1 IRVAAAA
8 AITTMN
14 KATGG
19 DKLAELF
26 NLIPDLLE
34 VANTSGN
41 ASLQLQDLW
50 WELGLELP
58 DGGAPG
64 HPPGSGGAESADTE
78 AWVRILISVVYWVV
92 CALGLAGNLLVLYL
106 MKSKQGWRKSS
117 INLFVTNLAL
127 TDFQFVLTLPFW
139 AVENALDFKWP
150 FGKAMCKIV
159 SIVTSMNM
167 YASVFFLTAMSVARY
182 HSVAS
187 ALKSHWARGHRR
199 GECCGQRLRD
209 SCCFSTKA
217 LCMLIWAS
225 ATLASLPNA
234 VFSTT
239 VKVLGEE
246 LCLVRFPDKLLGHDR
261 QFWLGLYHSQK
272 VLLGFVL
279 PLGIISLCYLLLV
292 RFISDR
298 RVVGTEGGA
307 TTAGGGLAGASAR
320 RRSKVTKSVT
330 IVVLSFF
337 LCWLPNQALTTWSI
351 LIKFNALPFSQEY
364 FLCQVYAFPMSVCL
378 AHSNSCLNP
387 ILYCLVRR
395 EFRKA
400 LKSLLWRIA
409 SPSLTSMRPFTATT
423 KPEPEDLGLQALAP
437 LHAAAEPDLLY
448 YPPGVVVDN
457 GGRYDLLPSSSAY

>member
-1 IRVAAAA
+1 MQVGVRATIA
-8 AITTMN
+8 TMN
-14 KATGG
+14 KAAGG
-19 DKLAELF
+19 DELAELF
-26 NLIPDLLE
+26 RLIPDLLQA
-34 VANTSGN
+34 ANSSGN
-41 ASLQLQDLW
+41 TSLQLQDLW

-58 DGGAPG
+58 DGAAPG

-78 AWVRILISVVYWVV
+78 ARVRILISMVYWVV

-106 MKSKQGWRKSS
+106 MKSKQGWRKSY

-159 SIVTSMNM
+159 SIVTSINM

-187 ALKSHWARGHRR
+187 ALKSHRTRGHSR
-199 GECCGQRLRD
+199 GDCCGQSLED
-209 SCCFSTKA
+209 SCCFSAKA
-217 LCMLIWAS
+217 LCVLIWAS
-225 ATLASLPNA
+225 AVLASLPNA
-234 VFSTT
+234 IFSTT
-239 VKVLGEE
+239 IKVMGEE
-246 LCLVRFPDKLLGHDR
+246 LCLVRFPDKLLGGDR
-261 QFWLGLYHSQK
+261 QFWLGLYHLQK

-292 RFISDR
+292 RFISDH
-298 RVVGTEGGA
+298 RVAGTEGGA
-307 TTAGGGLAGASAR
+307 PAAGGGLAGASAR

-351 LIKFNALPFSQEY
+351 LIKFNAVPFSQEY
-364 FLCQVYAFPMSVCL
+364 FLCQVYAFPVSVCL

-400 LKSLLWRIA
+400 LKNLLWCIA

-423 KPEPEDLGLQALAP
+423 KPEPEDQGLQALAP
-437 LHAAAEPDLLY
+437 LHPAAEPDLY
-448 YPPGVVVDN
+448 YPPGVVVYS

>member
-1 IRVAAAA
+1 
-8 AITTMN
+8 MN
-14 KATGG
+14 EATGG
-19 DKLAELF
+19 DQLAELLT
-26 NLIPDLLE
+26 LIPDFLE
-34 VANTSGN
+34 TGNASGN
-41 ASLQLQDLW
+41 ASLQLKEW

-58 DGGAPG
+58 DGG
-64 HPPGSGGAESADTE
+64 ESRVNAV
-78 AWVRILISVVYWVV
+78 VRILLSVVYSVV

-106 MKSKQGWRKSS
+106 MNSKQGWRKSS

-159 SIVTSMNM
+159 CTVTSMNM

-187 ALKSHWARGHRR
+187 ALKSHRARAHNRDR
-199 GECCGQRLRD
+199 CCGRSLGD
-209 SCCFSTKA
+209 SCCFSAKV
-217 LCMLIWAS
+217 LCVLIWAS
-225 ATLASLPNA
+225 AALASLPTA

-239 VKVLGEE
+239 IKVLDEE
-246 LCLVRFPDKLLGHDR
+246 LCLVRFPDKPRAGDA
-261 QFWLGLYHSQK
+261 QMWLGLYNTQK

-279 PLGIISLCYLLLV
+279 PLGVISLFYLLLV

-298 RVVGTEGGA
+298 RVAGVESGA
-307 TTAGGGLAGASAR
+307 AVSGGGLAGASAR

-337 LCWLPNQALTTWSI
+337 LCWLPNQALTTWGI
-351 LIKFNALPFSQEY
+351 LIKFDAAPFSHEY
-364 FLCQVYAFPMSVCL
+364 LLSHVYAFPVSVCL
-378 AHSNSCLNP
+378 ANSNSCLNP
-387 ILYCLVRR
+387 IFYCLMRR

-423 KPEPEDLGLQALAP
+423 KPEPEDQGLQTLAP
-437 LHAAAEPDLLY
+437 LHPVAEPELLY
-448 YPPGVVVDN
+448 YPPGVVVYS
-457 GGRYDLLPSSSAY
+457 GGRYDLLPSSSTY

>member
-1 IRVAAAA
+1 
-8 AITTMN
+8 
-14 KATGG
+14 
-19 DKLAELF
+19 
-26 NLIPDLLE
+26 IPYLLQA
-34 VANTSGN
+34 ANTSGN
-41 ASLQLQDLW
+41 ASSPQLQDLW

-58 DGGAPG
+58 DGAAPG
-64 HPPGSGGAESADTE
+64 HPAGTGGAESADTE
-78 AWVRILISVVYWVV
+78 SRVRILISAVYWVV
-92 CALGLAGNLLVLYL
+92 CALGLTGNLLVLYL

-167 YASVFFLTAMSVARY
+167 YASVFFLTSMSVARY

-187 ALKSHWARGHRR
+187 ALKSHGTRGH
-199 GECCGQRLRD
+199 GLV
-209 SCCFSTKA
+209 KA
-217 LCMLIWAS
+217 LCVLIWAS
-225 ATLASLPNA
+225 AALASMPNA
-234 VFSTT
+234 IFSTT
-239 VKVLGEE
+239 IKVMGEE
-246 LCLVRFPDKLLGHDR
+246 LCLVRFPGDR
-261 QFWLGLYHSQK
+261 QFWLGLYHLQK

-279 PLGIISLCYLLLV
+279 PLCITSLCYLLLV
-292 RFISDR
+292 RFISYR
-298 RVVGTEGGA
+298 RVAGTEGGA
-307 TTAGGGLAGASAR
+307 SAAEGGLAAASAR

-351 LIKFNALPFSQEY
+351 LIKFNAVPFSQEY
-364 FLCQVYAFPMSVCL
+364 FLCQVYVFPVSVCL

-400 LKSLLWRIA
+400 LKSLL
-409 SPSLTSMRPFTATT
+409 
-423 KPEPEDLGLQALAP
+423 
-437 LHAAAEPDLLY
+437 
-448 YPPGVVVDN
+448 
-457 GGRYDLLPSSSAY
+457 